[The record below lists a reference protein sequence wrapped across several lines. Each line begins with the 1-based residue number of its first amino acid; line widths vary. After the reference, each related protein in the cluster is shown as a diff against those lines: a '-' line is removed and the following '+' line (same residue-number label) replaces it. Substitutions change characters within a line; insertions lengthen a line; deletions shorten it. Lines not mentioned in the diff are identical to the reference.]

1 MTSARNLPGVIQE
14 NVVSQHG
21 QTWNNEDGEEEK
33 EEEKKEEKKEEK
45 DEEEEEQET
54 EEEEEEKDV
63 GLVIEELE

>member
-1 MTSARNLPGVIQE
+1 MTSARNLPGVIKE

-21 QTWNNEDGEEEK
+21 QTWNNEDGEEER
-33 EEEKKEEKKEEK
+33 EEEKKEEK

-54 EEEEEEKDV
+54 EEQEEEKDV

>member
-1 MTSARNLPGVIQE
+1 MTSARNLPGVIKE

-21 QTWNNEDGEEEK
+21 QTWNNEDVEEEK
-33 EEEKKEEKKEEK
+33 EEEK

-54 EEEEEEKDV
+54 EEQEEEKDV

>member
-21 QTWNNEDGEEEK
+21 QTWNNEDGEEER
-33 EEEKKEEKKEEK
+33 EEEKKEEK

-54 EEEEEEKDV
+54 EEQEEEKDV

>member
-33 EEEKKEEKKEEK
+33 EEEK

-54 EEEEEEKDV
+54 EEQEEEKDV

>member
-21 QTWNNEDGEEEK
+21 QTWNNEDGEEER
-33 EEEKKEEKKEEK
+33 EEEKKEEK

-54 EEEEEEKDV
+54 EEQEEEKDV
-63 GLVIEELE
+63 GLVIEDLE

>member
-1 MTSARNLPGVIQE
+1 MTSARNLPGVIKE

-21 QTWNNEDGEEEK
+21 QTWNNEDGEEER
-33 EEEKKEEKKEEK
+33 EEEKKEEK

>member
-21 QTWNNEDGEEEK
+21 QTWNNEDGEEER
-33 EEEKKEEKKEEK
+33 EEEKKEEK

-54 EEEEEEKDV
+54 EKEEEEKDV